1 MEMERKRMAH
11 RHFDKQND
19 VAREL
24 ISWKTTK
31 ETELNDIYENIIII
45 SKSEK
50 SGSIESAKLGCPKKI
65 HTPRLTAI

>member
-1 MEMERKRMAH
+1 MAH

-19 VAREL
+19 DAREL

-31 ETELNDIYENIIII
+31 ETELNDICENIIII

-50 SGSIESAKLGCPKKI
+50 SGSVESAKL
-65 HTPRLTAI
+65 

>member
-1 MEMERKRMAH
+1 MAH
-11 RHFDKQND
+11 INFDKQND

-31 ETELNDIYENIIII
+31 ETGLNDIYENIIII

-50 SGSIESAKLGCPKKI
+50 SGSVESAKL
-65 HTPRLTAI
+65 

>member
-1 MEMERKRMAH
+1 MEFVEIERKRIY
-11 RHFDKQND
+11 FDVSHTSTD

-24 ISWKTTK
+24 ILWKTTK

-50 SGSIESAKLGCPKKI
+50 SGSVESAKL
-65 HTPRLTAI
+65 

>member
-1 MEMERKRMAH
+1 MDNNESLLLNGIFRDRKKKNGPET
-11 RHFDKQND
+11 FDKQND

-24 ISWKTTK
+24 ILWKTTK

-50 SGSIESAKLGCPKKI
+50 SGSVESAKL
-65 HTPRLTAI
+65 